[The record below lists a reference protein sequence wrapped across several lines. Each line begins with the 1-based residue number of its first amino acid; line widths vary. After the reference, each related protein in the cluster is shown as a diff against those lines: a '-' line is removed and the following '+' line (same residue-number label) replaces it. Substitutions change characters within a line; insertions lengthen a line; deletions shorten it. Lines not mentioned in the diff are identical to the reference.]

1 MATDIQ
7 HENLDGIFRLWL
19 NWVMVAGAISLLV
32 ILSLWLPPAAMP
44 VLAIVFQIG
53 FFMQVRANRRKKM
66 PSCYILPFLATRI
79 FFWTAVVMVAVL
91 YLYSRHLIENIFDGD
106 TINAEIP
113 FITVL
118 IIGPVAVAVT
128 LFAVARGGRLRFC
141 RDCKIRN
148 GFPAERG
155 FLGNLFS
162 QEGTYQTRMLLNV
175 SALVTLVGWVYYFL
189 AYVNVNLNEPDR
201 LVFFWTPLTLFIITI
216 VVMAVRYLGLCN
228 YYEQHFEGSGQQMRR
243 STMLRYIIIADN
255 TIVLRKPQSD
265 PDMDMGFTASCYD
278 TPASLVIPH
287 RQSIPDDEAHT
298 LFKEIMD
305 VDADIRPMYV
315 TDNGNA
321 DCNIF
326 HYLCFLSE
334 ESAATLAAKRP
345 DLEFATIYHISRL
358 IDSKQTARLLSAE
371 IYRLHTM
378 AMAWKTYDTHGDKRY
393 KIKHYQPT
401 FRLRDVHKWHI
412 DFNDSKWLSIS
423 EFNADSPFFRLRRF
437 WKKHIT
443 GNA

>member
-265 PDMDMGFTASCYD
+265 PDMDMGFTAACYD

-298 LFKEIMD
+298 LSRRSWTWTPTYGRCMSPTTAMPTVTFSITYVSSPKNRLQRWPQSARIWNSRRSTTS
-305 VDADIRPMYV
+305 ADSSTANRQPDCSRPRY
-315 TDNGNA
+315 TGCTQWPWHGKPTTPTATGTTRSSIINLRS
-321 DCNIF
+321 DC
-326 HYLCFLSE
+326 
-334 ESAATLAAKRP
+334 
-345 DLEFATIYHISRL
+345 
-358 IDSKQTARLLSAE
+358 
-371 IYRLHTM
+371 
-378 AMAWKTYDTHGDKRY
+378 AM
-393 KIKHYQPT
+393 
-401 FRLRDVHKWHI
+401 
-412 DFNDSKWLSIS
+412 SIS
-423 EFNADSPFFRLRRF
+423 GISTSTIANGCR
-437 WKKHIT
+437 
-443 GNA
+443 